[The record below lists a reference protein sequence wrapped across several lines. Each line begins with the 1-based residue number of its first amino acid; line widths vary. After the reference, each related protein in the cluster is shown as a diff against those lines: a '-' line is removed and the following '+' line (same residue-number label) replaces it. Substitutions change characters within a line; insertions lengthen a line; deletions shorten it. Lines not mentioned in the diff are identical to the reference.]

1 MTPNFFTIAAL
12 LASAAAGILFYLRLE
27 LWGIVA
33 VALNAFCDAM
43 DGAVAR
49 EMKIQSNRGDFL
61 DHAVDRYADIFI
73 ITGIFAGGL
82 VPWQIGVF
90 ALTGVLMSSYLGTQ
104 AQAVGVGRYYGGLLG
119 RADRLV
125 LIMVVG
131 IIDLLVPMS
140 LYGLT
145 LAWLA
150 AGALRRFRAYHRIP
164 AVRVCVGEG
173 GVISLSL
180 TSSGAVSWTGH
191 YLPGQDRVVQ
201 GFVSSCAFRIAA
213 LTIRAP
219 AARSGLRYFR
229 AHRKKCKKGRCCGLF
244 TRGGQ
249 MFWVNGPETK

>member
-1 MTPNFFTIAAL
+1 MTLDQYRSHAKIYFDPLVSIAIKCRMTPNFFTLAAL
-12 LASAAAGILFYLRLE
+12 LASAAAGVLFFFRFE

-49 EMKIQSNRGDFL
+49 EMKVQSKRGDFL

-125 LIMVVG
+125 LILVVG
-131 IIDLLVPMS
+131 IIDIIVPLSFYGLSWLGWLLVS
-140 LYGLT
+140 FGVFGHITAFQRFLYVW
-145 LAWLA
+145 AK
-150 AGALRRFRAYHRIP
+150 
-164 AVRVCVGEG
+164 VE
-173 GVISLSL
+173 
-180 TSSGAVSWTGH
+180 
-191 YLPGQDRVVQ
+191 
-201 GFVSSCAFRIAA
+201 
-213 LTIRAP
+213 
-219 AARSGLRYFR
+219 
-229 AHRKKCKKGRCCGLF
+229 
-244 TRGGQ
+244 
-249 MFWVNGPETK
+249 

>member
-1 MTPNFFTIAAL
+1 MTLDQYRSHAKVYFDPLVAIAIRCRLTPNFFTIAAL
-12 LASAAAGILFYLRLE
+12 VASAAAGYLFFLRLE
-27 LWGIVA
+27 LWGVIA

-49 EMKIQSNRGDFL
+49 EMKMQSKRGDFL

-131 IIDLLVPMS
+131 IVELVAPMS
-140 LYGLT
+140 FYGLS
-145 LAWLA
+145 WLGWMLVLFGIFGHITA
-150 AGALRRFRAYHRIP
+150 FQRFAYVW
-164 AVRVCVGEG
+164 AKVE
-173 GVISLSL
+173 
-180 TSSGAVSWTGH
+180 
-191 YLPGQDRVVQ
+191 
-201 GFVSSCAFRIAA
+201 
-213 LTIRAP
+213 
-219 AARSGLRYFR
+219 
-229 AHRKKCKKGRCCGLF
+229 
-244 TRGGQ
+244 
-249 MFWVNGPETK
+249 